1 LYFIVDPFINLIIVC
16 TSINLQEGKYTS
28 DEMCPSPESM
38 PRSVERT
45 LSDDDEEMKIR
56 APFIPMSDDEELSVF
71 DPAQLFSG
79 LDLDHLSVSL

>member
-1 LYFIVDPFINLIIVC
+1 
-16 TSINLQEGKYTS
+16 
-28 DEMCPSPESM
+28 M

-71 DPAQLFSG
+71 DPAQLFSD
-79 LDLDHLSVSL
+79 LDLDHLSVSP